1 MAAQIG
7 SDDLE
12 IDSDPRLD
20 LLIEVAGIDPE
31 PGREWA
37 RLEGPP
43 LGFRST
49 QRLRVSDCPEGLA
62 VTTWPAELADQ
73 ARYLYGGRL
82 GTPLA
87 AAAFDLGWTVEA
99 TPHIA
104 YHRAAPDRRLYL
116 NPVIAPLQYTALW
129 ENDEDALRRLSYPRE
144 DVENQLWPWLKQ
156 HGLADD
162 GDDPEL
168 LRFLDEYLRGSAHL
182 RPGLRLRRIWTSAEA
197 ARLGSSFADAIRDEF
212 NSVFSHARE
221 PMLGTDHRGGR
232 PLPRPQP
239 DNGSDERAG
248 WPAAEIEP
256 TVRAYF
262 TMLRAELAGQ
272 PYVKAAAN
280 REVQA
285 STGRS
290 RGAVEF
296 KFANI
301 SAVLRDIGLP
311 YVQGY
316 QPRGNYQAALRT
328 AVEQTLARDTEVAR
342 LLEEAPVPEL
352 PSAEHLTEVPPP
364 AMPSPVTTGRRRPA
378 VGVNYLERQE
388 RNRDVGLK
396 GELLVVK
403 YEQAWLAAQGRTDLA
418 ERVTHIPAT
427 LGDGAG
433 YDVGSFLPD
442 GTPHHIEVKAT
453 RGSITAPFF
462 LSASELR
469 YARDHPAAYSIY
481 RLFDLGPKP
490 GFYKLT
496 GGMDQLLDLTPV
508 SYQARVK
515 AP

>member
-12 IDSDPRLD
+12 IDGDPRLD
-20 LLIEVAGIDPE
+20 LLIKVAGIDPE
-31 PGREWA
+31 PDREWA

-49 QRLRVSDCPEGLA
+49 QRLRVSDCPDGLA

-73 ARYLYGGRL
+73 ARYLYRGHL
-82 GTPLA
+82 GTPLVA
-87 AAAFDLGWTVEA
+87 AALDLEWTVEA

-116 NPVIAPLQYTALW
+116 RPSIAPLQYTALW
-129 ENDEDALRRLSYPRE
+129 ENDDDALQRLSYPRE

-168 LRFLDEYLRGSAHL
+168 LRFLDKYLRGSAHL
-182 RPGLRLRRIWTSAEA
+182 RPGLRFRRIWTPAEA
-197 ARLGSSFADAIRDEF
+197 AALGSSIADVIPYEF
-212 NSVFSHARE
+212 NSVFSSARE
-221 PMLGTDHRGGR
+221 PMLGTDHLSRR
-232 PLPRPQP
+232 PPPRPQP
-239 DNGSDERAG
+239 VSGSDERAG

-285 STGRS
+285 ATGRS

-311 YVQGY
+311 YVLGY
-316 QPRGNYQAALRT
+316 QPRGNYQAALR
-328 AVEQTLARDTEVAR
+328 AVVEQTLACDIEVAR
-342 LLEEAPVPEL
+342 LLEEAPAPEL
-352 PSAEHLTEVPPP
+352 PSADRLTEVPPP
-364 AMPSPVTTGRRRPA
+364 AMPSPATAGRGRPA
-378 VGVNYLERQE
+378 AGIDYLERQE
-388 RNRDVGLK
+388 RNRAVGLK
-396 GELLVVK
+396 GELLVVE
-403 YEQAWLAAQGRTDLA
+403 YEQAWLSERGRPDLA
-418 ERVTHIPAT
+418 ERVTHIPST

-442 GTPHHIEVKAT
+442 GTPHHIEVKST

-481 RLFDLGPKP
+481 RLFDLGPNP

-496 GGMDQLLDLTPV
+496 GDMDQLLDLTPM